1 MEGLRR
7 MREELHSRRRKSD
20 DDIHATTTPASCVP
34 RSSQV
39 PAAGSDTV
47 ATGSRRWPIPAILSP
62 PRVPRNRPIAST
74 ISHAQSTQI
83 QARARSVIAHAL
95 KKSLEALSPA
105 AVPPAD
111 PSTIATGPSGPTP
124 VISPLRSLRHGLTG
138 SRGRLWD
145 RLVAG
150 RISFSR
156 VNDTITLLEVSL
168 RFIVEAV
175 SDGVTEIS

>member
-1 MEGLRR
+1 M
-7 MREELHSRRRKSD
+7 
-20 DDIHATTTPASCVP
+20 
-34 RSSQV
+34 
-39 PAAGSDTV
+39 
-47 ATGSRRWPIPAILSP
+47 
-62 PRVPRNRPIAST
+62 
-74 ISHAQSTQI
+74 
-83 QARARSVIAHAL
+83 IAHAL

-111 PSTIATGPSGPTP
+111 PSTTTTGPSGPTP

-150 RISFSR
+150 RISFDVLSR